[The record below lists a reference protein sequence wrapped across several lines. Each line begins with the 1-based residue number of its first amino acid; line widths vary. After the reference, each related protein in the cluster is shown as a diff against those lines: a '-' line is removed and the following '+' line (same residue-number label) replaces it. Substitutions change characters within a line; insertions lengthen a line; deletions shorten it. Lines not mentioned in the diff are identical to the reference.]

1 MNRQEFVRQEFRK
14 RNIDLLENLEQEQEQ
29 EDVLSI
35 RLDRSDWD
43 EDMRRELEELY
54 RKKSEKDK
62 KKMAVPFRRWV
73 FPRDRKALEAK
84 FREQYRCFVHGCKN
98 AKGRYVS
105 IDDMLDLLSQL
116 NTYVIFARISKQR
129 VYILGDEEDI
139 TQEGHIAVAALLEED
154 CRLKTERPG
163 CLEYYTGIYRNK
175 TMDYLEFYGL
185 LKKKKDKQQD
195 PDTPQKDE
203 QSGKITKSSIRAAQS
218 MEGMIGED
226 EDADRRLELSED
238 PFSLYGYSQE
248 SRRILMVYLQE
259 LLAYDK
265 APGAALAVMY
275 ARVLYQL
282 ERLLDADCIERMAQ
296 AYMKQKKWSTDPEH
310 KAYQRHLAKATAE
323 IQKYTTAT
331 SPIWAMERIGR
342 QTLGQM
348 KVDSEVSLQVN
359 FDAGLAWGE
368 AFVSKLSEPA
378 QIGGMVPWSDVVYLD
393 YYSKEQIE
401 NWATD
406 IHNSMAFK
414 TAGIIVQDQA
424 LKQFVLD
431 ELGNKGRLKKALRD
445 RMQQLQKKEVKRK

>member
-1 MNRQEFVRQEFRK
+1 MYVGGIGMILLLKTPLGVAVNGATRWINVLGIQFQVAEFLKISVIVVLAYMIQHYPEHLSKIEFTAFIWGVGGFAGTLLLFVS
-14 RNIDLLENLEQEQEQ
+14 NDLSSSL
-29 EDVLSI
+29 
-35 RLDRSDWD
+35 
-43 EDMRRELEELY
+43 
-54 RKKSEKDK
+54 
-62 KKMAVPFRRWV
+62 
-73 FPRDRKALEAK
+73 
-84 FREQYRCFVHGCKN
+84 
-98 AKGRYVS
+98 
-105 IDDMLDLLSQL
+105 
-116 NTYVIFARISKQR
+116 VIFGVTYFISFIYTRNEKF
-129 VYILGDEEDI
+129 
-139 TQEGHIAVAALLEED
+139 HIAVAALLEED